1 MPQFWWVNHKQTF
14 RQEIDGQY
22 LWSPKTQSNGARSQF
37 YDNMRL
43 ATPGDLVLSYANGL
57 VSNLGRVAEF
67 AFTSPKPEE
76 FGETGAYWNREGWL
90 LPVFWTKLSPAVRPK
105 PLIKTLGPLL
115 PTRYS
120 PINPISGDGN
130 QAAYLAS
137 IPHSAFELVTGASS
151 FDQYALI
158 ARGRQ
163 QFDF

>member
-76 FGETGAYWNREGWL
+76 FGETGAYWNQRRLAAAGFLDEAFSRRQAKATYQNARPIAADAILTL
-90 LPVFWTKLSPAVRPK
+90 LIRFPGTAIRQLISPAFP
-105 PLIKTLGPLL
+105 IDAFA
-115 PTRYS
+115 TRH
-120 PINPISGDGN
+120 
-130 QAAYLAS
+130 QLLAS
-137 IPHSAFELVTGASS
+137 FDLICTYPAGAPTV
-151 FDQYALI
+151 
-158 ARGRQ
+158 
-163 QFDF
+163 